1 MRKVNGYFSHH
12 KVIAKGC
19 VLGISVESLS
29 ALVALK
35 KEYR

>member
-1 MRKVNGYFSHH
+1 MRKVNVYFSYH

-29 ALVALK
+29 IVVASK
-35 KEYR
+35 KEY